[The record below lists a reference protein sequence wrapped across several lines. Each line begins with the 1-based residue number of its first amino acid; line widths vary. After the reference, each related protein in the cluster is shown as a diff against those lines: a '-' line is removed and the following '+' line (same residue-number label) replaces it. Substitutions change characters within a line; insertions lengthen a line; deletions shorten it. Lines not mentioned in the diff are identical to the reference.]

1 MRKKLKIAI
10 ISILII
16 IFFIIAFLL
25 FSNDNTELKTIKSD
39 KELSKI
45 YDSDDPT
52 IKDLFINI
60 VTMPFSLLVNSPYYY
75 GYTNTKTIN
84 SAELSIDS
92 ITAGDSSAFSD
103 NSEKTSSSKD
113 YSTTNIQVE
122 NVDEADITKTDGDY
136 IYSIS
141 NNP

>member
-52 IKDLFINI
+52 IKDLFIYI

-75 GYTNTKTIN
+75 SYTNTKTMN

-103 NSEKTSSSKD
+103 NSEK
-113 YSTTNIQVE
+113 NE
-122 NVDEADITKTDGDY
+122 M
-136 IYSIS
+136 
-141 NNP
+141 

>member
-16 IFFIIAFLL
+16 IFCIIAFLL

-75 GYTNTKTIN
+75 SYTNTKTMN
-84 SAELSIDS
+84 SAE
-92 ITAGDSSAFSD
+92 
-103 NSEKTSSSKD
+103 
-113 YSTTNIQVE
+113 
-122 NVDEADITKTDGDY
+122 
-136 IYSIS
+136 
-141 NNP
+141 

>member
-60 VTMPFSLLVNSPYYY
+60 VTMPF
-75 GYTNTKTIN
+75 
-84 SAELSIDS
+84 
-92 ITAGDSSAFSD
+92 
-103 NSEKTSSSKD
+103 
-113 YSTTNIQVE
+113 
-122 NVDEADITKTDGDY
+122 
-136 IYSIS
+136 
-141 NNP
+141 